1 MHLLCTVGPQCIA
14 AKFMIILMEGLNI
27 EIWDQ
32 TLLKKLGKKFLGNNE
47 NVFYDPESSRMTK
60 HQSWLLSMLKTW

>member
-14 AKFMIILMEGLNI
+14 AKFMIILEGLNI

-32 TLLKKLGKKFLGNNE
+32 TLLKNLGKKFLGNNE